1 MFLLEAP
8 CHNDYQTFMKKKNWT
23 GHLHKRGTHLF
34 KKFNMEKRHFRTPQV
49 LLGKE
54 MGQNKGILST

>member
-1 MFLLEAP
+1 
-8 CHNDYQTFMKKKNWT
+8 MKKKNWT